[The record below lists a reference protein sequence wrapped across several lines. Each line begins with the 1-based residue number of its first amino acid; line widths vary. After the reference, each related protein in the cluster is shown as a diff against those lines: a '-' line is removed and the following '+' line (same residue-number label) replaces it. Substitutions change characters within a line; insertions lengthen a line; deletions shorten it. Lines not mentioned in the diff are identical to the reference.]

1 MILHGRAARICDRI
15 MRTYTLRCSVLQ
27 CVAVCLQNLRQEHAY
42 EYFRRASRGAR
53 RCVCV
58 RIYIYSYTVYILLYT
73 QIKCCVYCLRIYVY
87 IRAYSVRIFTY
98 IQCVRIHVYIRV
110 QCVKTYV
117 YTHSI
122 LFVYIMLL
130 DHSRPIAWEHRAGRE
145 VPTCLYTHTHTC
157 LCGGCRFIHRFTFT
171 FMYSY
176 HHLCIK
182 YLCDIYPFIRRFT
195 FIYSYPY
202 VHSYRIFCALD
213 IYLYVSKYIHVFLFT
228 FVHTYP
234 QLHSYRIFCASDTYL
249 YVSKYIHVFIF
260 TFIYSYPY
268 VHSYRI
274 FCASDI
280 YLHVSIYI
288 HVSILTFDCNFLSV
302 RSIYINKYMYTY
314 HCSTSCVQ
322 TYVYVCQ
329 YYVYS
334 YPYQVKARET
344 PSGV

>member
-1 MILHGRAARICDRI
+1 
-15 MRTYTLRCSVLQ
+15 
-27 CVAVCLQNLRQEHAY
+27 
-42 EYFRRASRGAR
+42 
-53 RCVCV
+53 
-58 RIYIYSYTVYILLYT
+58 
-73 QIKCCVYCLRIYVY
+73 
-87 IRAYSVRIFTY
+87 
-98 IQCVRIHVYIRV
+98 
-110 QCVKTYV
+110 
-117 YTHSI
+117 
-122 LFVYIMLL
+122 MLL

-182 YLCDIYPFIRRFT
+182 YLCDIYPFIRR
-195 FIYSYPY
+195 
-202 VHSYRIFCALD
+202 
-213 IYLYVSKYIHVFLFT
+213 
-228 FVHTYP
+228 
-234 QLHSYRIFCASDTYL
+234 
-249 YVSKYIHVFIF
+249 F